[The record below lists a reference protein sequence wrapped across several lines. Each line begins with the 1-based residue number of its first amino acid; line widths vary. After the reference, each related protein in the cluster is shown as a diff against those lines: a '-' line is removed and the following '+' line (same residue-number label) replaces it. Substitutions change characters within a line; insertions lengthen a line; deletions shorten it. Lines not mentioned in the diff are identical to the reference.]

1 MAKLKHDVPGKHYYE
16 TGVSEGVLFVKDTEG
31 VYGTGVAW
39 NGLTAVT
46 ESPEGAEENAI
57 YADNIKYLSLR
68 SVEEFNCT
76 IEAYTYPD
84 EFEVCDGSA
93 QLSSTVPGVKLTQQP
108 RRAFAFC
115 YKSKKGSDENPELGY
130 ILHIIYGCTAAPS
143 ERAHE
148 TVNDSPDAMTMSWE
162 ISTVPVEV
170 TGFKPTSHLEIDST
184 KFTSTTA
191 ASKLQQIVD
200 SLYGTD
206 PTTDPASEGTDPT
219 LLTPDQILAI
229 LNAQ

>member
-1 MAKLKHDVPGKHYYE
+1 MAKLKHDLPAERFYE
-16 TGVSEGVLFVKDTEG
+16 TGVSEGVLFVKAASGGT
-31 VYGTGVAW
+31 YGKGVAW

-93 QLSSTVPGVKLTQQP
+93 QLSATVPGVKLSQQP
-108 RRAFAFC
+108 RRPFAFC
-115 YKSKKGSDENPELGY
+115 YKSKKGNADNPELGY
-130 ILHIIYGCTAAPS
+130 ILHIIYGCTAAPA

-162 ISTVPVEV
+162 VTTTPVEIE
-170 TGFKPTSHLEIDST
+170 GFKPTAHLEIDST
-184 KFTSTTA
+184 KFDTEA
-191 ASKLQQIVD
+191 LKAKLQQIID

-206 PTTDPASEGTDPT
+206 GVSPAVGTDPT
-219 LLTPDQILAI
+219 LLMPDEILAI
-229 LNAQ
+229 LEAQ